1 MSKYNVNDDFSQDNI
16 DNDILKNA
24 SKELENKNSKI
35 IRDND
40 KEENLK
46 DNSKNKLNSKEENK
60 SSEFVKDNFNDEQ
73 TSSTDENNNL
83 KSTADSKNND
93 DEIKRSPVKN
103 STIKTKKKNYKTI
116 KIVAASAIS
125 LIVLA
130 TAGYGI
136 YVNSYSNIMPNTYI
150 ENINLGGLTQEEAA
164 EKLSQEYD
172 QNRIQGKTLKF
183 ICMGDQST
191 IDIKN

>member
-93 DEIKRSPVKN
+93 DEIRH
-103 STIKTKKKNYKTI
+103 
-116 KIVAASAIS
+116 IS
-125 LIVLA
+125 LW
-130 TAGYGI
+130 
-136 YVNSYSNIMPNTYI
+136 SS
-150 ENINLGGLTQEEAA
+150 
-164 EKLSQEYD
+164 S
-172 QNRIQGKTLKF
+172 
-183 ICMGDQST
+183 
-191 IDIKN
+191 